1 MSPLCGIRSAVV
13 GGSALERCDR
23 TAGAPPESEAE
34 QCLHALDHNHPRVC
48 GGGEGGPGWT
58 ASRNRRKAHTT
69 SRDVSSPGG
78 SAAAGTGS
86 ARSEESVRTKPR
98 RRGRGVGH
106 VSHQC
111 SPLVSRDGGHS
122 RSTRQLCG
130 RGWPKPWARAEA
142 VFFSRWSEGLGKE
155 RCRLGDGA
163 VPSAGKP

>member
-1 MSPLCGIRSAVV
+1 M
-13 GGSALERCDR
+13 
-23 TAGAPPESEAE
+23 GAPLHEVGELGLTLCYHFVAFDLRWWGGQRWCGATGRQGPLRISNAK
-34 QCLHALDHNHPRVC
+34 QCLRALTHNHPRVC
-48 GGGEGGPGWT
+48 GGRGGGPGST

-142 VFFSRWSEGLGKE
+142 IFFSR
-155 RCRLGDGA
+155 
-163 VPSAGKP
+163 